1 MGIIWMLIV
10 GGIIGWLA
18 GLLTGRDV
26 PGGIIGNIIAGFIG
40 SWLGGLILGS
50 WGPVVGGFAII
61 PAIIGSIILV
71 LIVSFILRKMGHKKE
86 SWSSRKIN

>member
-50 WGPVVGGFAII
+50 WGPVIGGFAII

-71 LIVSFILRKMGHKKE
+71 LIVSFILRKMGRNKNHGHHAK
-86 SWSSRKIN
+86 